1 MLITHINFAKGY
13 RGGERQ
19 TQLLIEELSQRG
31 YKQKIITRDISELAD
46 NLQGLKNTQTIKIP
60 KPYIFNISK
69 VKNSDILHAHET
81 KAAQFC
87 FFANLIYKIPYIIT
101 RRVDNPIK
109 NNFFNK
115 AMYENSSKTVVLSN
129 AIKKETLKISI
140 DINTDTIPSSYS
152 KFETNKKTIEKI
164 QNRFK
169 DKFLIGHIGALDNKH
184 KGQSYL
190 IEAMKKVEKIY
201 PDIHLILLGRGD
213 DELWLKEQTK
223 DMTNIT
229 FEGFVQNVGDYIK
242 AFDMFVFPSLN
253 EGLGSILFDVI
264 QGGVPIAASN
274 VGGIVDIIQHNKN
287 GILFEVKN
295 SQAIFEVIQRLYNS
309 KDLREKLSFEA
320 YKSIEN
326 FSCEVMTNRYIN
338 MYKSIKIE
346 KN

>member
-1 MLITHINFAKGY
+1 MKIV
-13 RGGERQ
+13 
-19 TQLLIEELSQRG
+19 LLE
-31 YKQKIITRDISELAD
+31 DID
-46 NLQGLKNTQTIKIP
+46 NLGYAGDTKDVKAGYARNFLIP
-60 KPYIFNISK
+60 KK
-69 VKNSDILHAHET
+69 KALRAT
-81 KAAQFC
+81 KA
-87 FFANLIYKIPYIIT
+87 N
-101 RRVDNPIK
+101 IK
-109 NNFFNK
+109 
-115 AMYENSSKTVVLSN
+115 
-129 AIKKETLKISI
+129 
-140 DINTDTIPSSYS
+140 
-152 KFETNKKTIEKI
+152 
-164 QNRFK
+164 
-169 DKFLIGHIGALDNKH
+169 
-184 KGQSYL
+184 L
-190 IEAMKKVEKIY
+190 IEAKRKSIMKKVEKIY